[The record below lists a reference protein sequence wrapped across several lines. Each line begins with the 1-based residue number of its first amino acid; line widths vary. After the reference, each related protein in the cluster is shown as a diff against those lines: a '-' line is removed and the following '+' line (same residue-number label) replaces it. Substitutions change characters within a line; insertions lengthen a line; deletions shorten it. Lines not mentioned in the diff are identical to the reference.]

1 MEVSNEEISHEI
13 EEEIKKRFPRVGDFS
28 THPVNELMAKLVVR
42 KDEISW
48 VEPKEYGCRTQYTV
62 EKVVDRATIAK
73 QLAAYEKCS
82 YIRKVSTWE
91 KVSLSTLLPVLKPDG
106 RFRFTT
112 DFRKLNKYFSHEGTT
127 QVDVWRKLR
136 EIDK

>member
-1 MEVSNEEISHEI
+1 MSHEI

-28 THPVNELMAKLVVR
+28 THPANKLMANLVVR

-62 EKVVDRATIAK
+62 EKVADRATIAK
-73 QLAAYEKCS
+73 QLAAHEKRG
-82 YIRKVSTWE
+82 YIRKASTGE
-91 KVSLSTLLPVLKPDG
+91 NVYLSPLLHVLKPDG
-106 RFRFTT
+106 RVRFTT
-112 DFRKLNKYFSHEGTT
+112 DFRKFNKYFIHEGTT

-136 EIDK
+136 EIDKSWRFLWR